1 MRDLVVL
8 FLHLLTTGIH
18 REWIRS
24 RIGHADRYLH
34 RRSDGGRVVTQRS
47 TAWYSVRVTPAAR
60 RAFRPRAVRTHRN
73 VTGSSETDW
82 RRRGRTTPRSLVG
95 VSADV
100 RRRQVLGKTTVA
112 TTSRSAITSYASA
125 VWLKGYVRPTSAF
138 KLICPV
144 SASRM

>member
-24 RIGHADRYLH
+24 RIGTCGPVPSPKV
-34 RRSDGGRVVTQRS
+34 RR
-47 TAWYSVRVTPAAR
+47 
-60 RAFRPRAVRTHRN
+60 RAVR
-73 VTGSSETDW
+73 VAP
-82 RRRGRTTPRSLVG
+82 GRTTPRSLVG

-144 SASRM
+144 SASRT